1 MKKLVVL
8 TLIILV
14 VSLFT
19 TCNKLR
25 KIKEFDLN
33 YTEDIIIPSNNTI
46 LSVPFDIITP
56 EQTTNTAAEYD
67 NQGTTNKL
75 VEQVTL
81 TKLIFSM
88 KSPSSAN
95 FDFLNSIEIFLS
107 SPNNSE
113 ILVASKYNIPESGLK
128 LIEMDLT
135 SNNLKNFLQDASY
148 NLRLKTVTDQ
158 TIFNDVTVTTNAT
171 FHVKARIKN
180 VFKRK

>member
-1 MKKLVVL
+1 
-8 TLIILV
+8 
-14 VSLFT
+14 
-19 TCNKLR
+19 
-25 KIKEFDLN
+25 
-33 YTEDIIIPSNNTI
+33 
-46 LSVPFDIITP
+46 
-56 EQTTNTAAEYD
+56 
-67 NQGTTNKL
+67 
-75 VEQVTL
+75 
-81 TKLIFSM
+81 
-88 KSPSSAN
+88 
-95 FDFLNSIEIFLS
+95 LS